1 MSHMCFLV
9 SIHSNKKL
17 LLTCKGLSMLPAGH
31 KYRIIII
38 VIVLSVSGYG
48 PDMAEACLGEAHD

>member
-1 MSHMCFLV
+1 
-9 SIHSNKKL
+9 
-17 LLTCKGLSMLPAGH
+17 MLPAGH